1 MQKKVI
7 CFFVFILLGSG
18 LHFVCAQF
26 PQFYFE
32 TVTTENGL
40 SNNTVTCLYQ
50 DKKGFLWIG
59 TTNGLNR
66 YDGNVFQTFFH
77 EEGNNNSLSGNTIVD
92 ILEDESGIFWI
103 ATRDGG
109 LTRYDPAQNA
119 DKQFHQFTYN
129 PEDNSS
135 MPSNRMNAI
144 YNLDENYLLFSTENM
159 SVGFLNK
166 KTFELSFAAY
176 KYEMS
181 GILSTD
187 PEKSVK
193 ENLTNNWV
201 HHFASDAN
209 YIYLSLLAGGGRIFI
224 FDKKTHQLLTP
235 DFKIFASS
243 INYFL
248 PEDENIWYASWSKG
262 LYVQENYKPG
272 KSIPLQ
278 HKQVLQIDDEVTHI
292 TSWDENYLLAS
303 TKNSG
308 VCIVDKND
316 FSFRHLLHNR
326 AEKTSI
332 ASNRVICMLKDKNNI
347 LWLGTNEGLSKYNP
361 VQWQFSAEE
370 FSTDYSKQITHFSL
384 FEDQKFLRICTDNGM
399 YKKDKQQ
406 NTFYKNPL
414 SYKNIVIEPTLIYP
428 MQNGNF
434 ILNTENGSYWY
445 NPEKETVQVININT
459 FYSFTSNTTYYFDNL
474 SRGSY
479 QVRDMLTDTIEG
491 HEVYIFGTL
500 GWGMGVCDITDKI
513 FYDMFKIDEKSIQ
526 SNMTRILFRD
536 SKKNYW
542 VGTSEGL
549 YKWKKS
555 YPFKNEFEQYLH
567 NESDSTSLSG
577 NSVTGMYEDE
587 SGTLWITTN
596 NGLNAFNGKTFT
608 RYMPSYAS
616 SAFMYEIYP
625 DEKGNLWISVPSG
638 FEVFQLPTK
647 KFQHIEMPE
656 KNWLLKYPSKMNT
669 GDDGKRMYGA
679 GNYLISF
686 YPDSFYFENNFPE
699 IYLTGFDVF
708 DEQLF
713 QTASFSNLHFPHK
726 KNFITI
732 SFSSLQLS
740 QPKTVRYKYLLQG
753 LNEEWIEMNNTG
765 KINFT
770 SLPPGKYTLLAKVT
784 NAQGEWSSEKK
795 LVHFSIKPPYW
806 QTWWFYLLCVL
817 AAGGILYT
825 VIRYREKNILQ
836 LQTMR
841 NKIANDLH
849 DDVGSALS
857 TINLY
862 SEVAKMK
869 STAEN
874 AELKNILDKI
884 SDTSIEMQENM
895 NHIVWSLQPRND
907 AFEHIILRL
916 KRYAVENLQ
925 VKNIRTDFFIDEKLN
940 DVKLSAD
947 KRKEFFL
954 IFKEALHNIT
964 KYADC
969 SEVKIRFQKIKNT
982 IQLEIQDN
990 GSGFDDSEK
999 FDGNGLHTMRE
1010 RAATLKGTLQISAR
1024 QGEGTTV
1031 VLQFPVQA

>member
-1 MQKKVI
+1 MHTKSY
-7 CFFVFILLGSG
+7 CFFIFILPCICIHSA
-18 LHFVCAQF
+18 FAQF

-32 TVTTENGL
+32 NITTENGL
-40 SNNTVTCLYQ
+40 SNNTITCLYQ

-59 TTNGLNR
+59 TTNGLNK
-66 YDGNVFQTFFH
+66 YDGTVFQTFIH
-77 EEGNNNSLSGNTIVD
+77 KEGNKNSLSGNSIVD

-109 LTRYDPAQNA
+109 LTRYDPEQNT

-129 PEDNSS
+129 PEDPSS
-135 MPSNRMNAI
+135 LPSNRMNAI

-166 KTFELSFAAY
+166 KTFEISFAAY
-176 KYEMS
+176 QYELP
-181 GILSTD
+181 GLQSTD

-209 YIYLSLLAGGGRIFI
+209 YMYLSLLAGGGRIFI
-224 FDKKTHQLLTP
+224 FDKNTHQLLTP
-235 DFKIFASS
+235 DFKIFSSS

-248 PEDENIWYASWSKG
+248 PDGENIWYASWSKG

-272 KSIPLQ
+272 KSLPLQ
-278 HKQVLQIDDEVTHI
+278 HEKILIIDDEVTHI
-292 TSWDENYLLAS
+292 TLWNENYLLAS

-308 VCIVDKND
+308 VYIVNKKD
-316 FSFRHLLHNR
+316 FTHKQILHNR

-370 FSTDYSKQITHFSL
+370 FSPDYSKQLNHFSIY
-384 FEDQKFLRICTDNGM
+384 EDEKFLRINTDNGM
-399 YKKDKQQ
+399 YKKDKLL
-406 NTFYKNPL
+406 NAVYKNDIT
-414 SYKNIVIEPTLIYP
+414 YQNIKIEPTIIFP
-428 MQNGNF
+428 WQNSNY

-445 NPEKETVQVININT
+445 DLEKEKVHLIDITK
-459 FYSFTSNTTYYFDNL
+459 FYSFSTNTTYFHNSL
-474 SRGSY
+474 TRGNY
-479 QVRDMLTDTIEG
+479 QVRDMLADTIDG
-491 HEVYIFGTL
+491 HVVLVCAAL
-500 GWGMGVCDITDKI
+500 GWGMGICDLTDSI
-513 FYDMFKIDEKSIQ
+513 FYDFIKIGENSLQ
-526 SNMTRILFRD
+526 NNMTRVLFRD

-555 YPFKNEFEQYLH
+555 FPFKNEFEKYLH
-567 NESDSTSLSG
+567 NDAATNTLSG
-577 NSVTGMYEDE
+577 NSISGMYEDKN
-587 SGTLWITTN
+587 GTLWITTN
-596 NGLNAFNGKTFT
+596 NGLNAFDGITFT
-608 RYMPSYAS
+608 RYSPSFAS
-616 SAFMYEIYP
+616 SNSMYEIYP
-625 DEKGNLWISVPSG
+625 DSKENLWIAVATG
-638 FEVFQLPTK
+638 FEVFNISTK
-647 KFQHIEMPE
+647 KFQHIEIPE

-669 GDDGKRMYGA
+669 RDDGKRMYGA

-708 DEQLF
+708 DDPIF

-732 SFSSLQLS
+732 SFSCLQLS

-753 LNEEWIEMNNTG
+753 LNEEWIEMDNTG
-765 KINFT
+765 KISFT

-817 AAGGILYT
+817 AGGAIVYAI
-825 VIRYREKNILQ
+825 IRYREKNLLQ

-869 STAEN
+869 TGKN
-874 AELKNILDKI
+874 NDELKNILDKI

-907 AFEHIILRL
+907 VFEHIILRL

-940 DVKLSAD
+940 DVRLSAE
-947 KRKEFFL
+947 KRKELFL
-954 IFKEALHNIT
+954 IFKEALHNIL